1 MEKNK
6 LPLIL
11 VTNDDGVSAKGLQ
24 ALIEI
29 VRHMGDIYVVAPHK
43 SNSGKSSAITVDV
56 PIRIK
61 KISTEENLHIYSCEG
76 TPVDCVKFALSNIL
90 PRCPDF
96 IVSGINH
103 GSNSSAS
110 VIYSGTMGA
119 AIEGCLN
126 GVPSVG
132 FSLCTYDSDADFSH
146 SISFGRIIMNNLLNK
161 GLEQGVCLNVNFP
174 YGNIKGIKVC
184 RQADGM
190 WKEEFKLR
198 TDPYGGDYYWLS
210 GKFINKE
217 KTALDTDEWAL
228 SNSYASIVPTLIDL
242 TAHKLL
248 KELNTWDYE
257 LKI

>member
-1 MEKNK
+1 MKNNK

-11 VTNDDGVSAKGLQ
+11 VTNDDGVGAKGLQ
-24 ALIEI
+24 ALIEM
-29 VRHMGDIYVVAPHK
+29 VKDMGEIYVVAPHK
-43 SNSGKSSAITVDV
+43 SNSGKSSAITVEV

-132 FSLCTYDSDADFSH
+132 FSLNTFDSNADFSQ
-146 SISFGRIIMNNLLNK
+146 SILFGNQIMNNLLQK
-161 GLEQGVCLNVNFP
+161 GLKEGVCLNVNFP
-174 YGNIKGIKVC
+174 EGEIFGVKVC
-184 RQADGM
+184 RQANGM
-190 WKEEFKLR
+190 WKEEFNLR

-217 KTALDTDEWAL
+217 KEALDTDEWAL
-228 SNSYASIVPTLIDL
+228 CNSYASIVPTSVDL
-242 TAHKLL
+242 TAHKQLE
-248 KELNTWDYE
+248 ELNTWDYE